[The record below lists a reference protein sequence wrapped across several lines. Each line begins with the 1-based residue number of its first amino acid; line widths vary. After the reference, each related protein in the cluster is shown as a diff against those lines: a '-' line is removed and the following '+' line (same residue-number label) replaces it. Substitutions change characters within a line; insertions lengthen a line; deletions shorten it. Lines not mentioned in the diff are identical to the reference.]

1 MISKHLKF
9 LQTVQNCQWLTD
21 TQPASQSP
29 KAVFALKLVLFL
41 ARVPPPVFYSPPPHI
56 RSNLPSVSLSL
67 PLLVLP
73 LSLLCW
79 QSSKMLPLS
88 FLLLFFLSTQYTDP
102 CHTLIPTSSH
112 THTYRTRSHIHISRW
127 SVPHSA
133 PFPLFFL
140 SPPRWR
146 KASLWNTRLGI
157 PWQASG

>member
-21 TQPASQSP
+21 TQPASQSL

-41 ARVPPPVFYSPPPHI
+41 ARDPPTCFIP
-56 RSNLPSVSLSL
+56 L
-67 PLLVLP
+67 PLTYVLTCPLSHFHSPFLVLP

-79 QSSKMLPLS
+79 HSSKMLPLS

-112 THTYRTRSHIHISRW
+112 THTYHTRSHIYISRW

-133 PFPLFFL
+133 PLPLFFL
-140 SPPRWR
+140 SPRWR
-146 KASLWNTRLGI
+146 KASL
-157 PWQASG
+157 